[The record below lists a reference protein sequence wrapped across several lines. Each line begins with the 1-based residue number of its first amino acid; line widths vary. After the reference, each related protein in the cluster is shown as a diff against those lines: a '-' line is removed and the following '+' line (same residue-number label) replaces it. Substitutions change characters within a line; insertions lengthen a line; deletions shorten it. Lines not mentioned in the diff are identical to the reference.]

1 MSLAESEEFL
11 FSLEPYRMLLPQ
23 FAFAQKL
30 YMGDPLITA
39 PGTYYGPY
47 KYHALALQ
55 PSMFVTKLNSGTPP
69 PNEVIYPDFD
79 SFCEIL
85 SQHTRCSWLTH
96 GCSCRS
102 SSQQRAEASSGLCLL
117 PRILRRTQ
125 SGHARREEHSPPCS
139 GCSLFVT
146 HFL

>member
-1 MSLAESEEFL
+1 
-11 FSLEPYRMLLPQ
+11 MLLPQ

-55 PSMFVTKLNSGTPP
+55 SWMFVTKLNSGPPP

-79 SFCEIL
+79 SFYRAHNNG
-85 SQHTRCSWLTH
+85 QKPPA
-96 GCSCRS
+96 GCVYCP
-102 SSQQRAEASSGLCLL
+102 GYF
-117 PRILRRTQ
+117 
-125 SGHARREEHSPPCS
+125 EEHLQDMPDARNTRPAR
-139 GCSLFVT
+139 VA